1 MEMTQHT
8 TPLGLQEEGFPL
20 SVLESTLRSN
30 ISYKCCVMGPGK
42 DSDVDRRERG
52 STKVVW
58 THASSFAQGPLI
70 KAIPN
75 HAPIFLT
82 HSALFFSLA
91 LGESAKEVANMV
103 FSLLF
108 YFIGLPVFLH

>member
-1 MEMTQHT
+1 MEITQHT
-8 TPLGLQEEGFPL
+8 TPLGLEEEGFPL
-20 SVLESTLRSN
+20 SVLESTLHSN

-42 DSDVDRRERG
+42 ESDVDRRERG

-75 HAPIFLT
+75 HPASRIDIPDPLSI
-82 HSALFFSLA
+82 FFSLA

-108 YFIGLPVFLH
+108 YWI